1 MTRPLRSLSLDDLRR
16 RTSMKWQTYGADVL
30 PLWVAEMDAPIA
42 PAVQQALTE
51 AISTGDTGYPMLEP
65 YAEAFA
71 QFATDRWAWT
81 PDAAT
86 TRVVSDVMGGAVEA
100 LRLVAPPGSVVVLS
114 PPVYPPF
121 YGFLQAAGWEV
132 REAPLGSDGRLD
144 LVAVADALPGAA
156 AYFLCSPQNP
166 TGVVHTAEEL
176 AAVAQL
182 ADRHGVRVVVD
193 EVHAPLTHPGETFV
207 PYLAVPGTDDAFV
220 LTSASKGWHLA
231 GMKAALLIGGAATS
245 EDLAR
250 LPWVADHGA
259 SHLGVLAHTAALRDG
274 RDWLDALLVDL
285 VENRELLADLLAEH
299 LPAVRYAAPRATYLA
314 WLDCRDL
321 VPEVA
326 RAPGAWFL
334 EHAKVALNE
343 GADFGAG
350 GAGHVRLNLAT
361 TPAILERAVTQM
373 AHSVGRAGSRPRD
386 V

>member
-1 MTRPLRSLSLDDLRR
+1 MTSPLRSLTLADLRR
-16 RTSMKWQTYGADVL
+16 RTSMKWQTYGPDVL

-42 PAVQQALTE
+42 PAVQEALRAAVE
-51 AISTGDTGYPMLEP
+51 SGDTGYPMLAP

-71 QFATDRWAWT
+71 DFAADRWDWR
-81 PDAAT
+81 PDT
-86 TRVVSDVMGGAVEA
+86 VRTRVVSDVMGGAVEV

-121 YGFLQAAGWEV
+121 YGFVEAAGWQV
-132 REAPLGSDGRLD
+132 REAPLGADGRLD
-144 LVAVADALPGAA
+144 LDAVADALPGAA

-166 TGVVHTAEEL
+166 TGVVHSADEL
-176 AAVAQL
+176 AAVARI

-231 GMKAALLIGGAATS
+231 GMKAALLIGGAATAP
-245 EDLAR
+245 DLER
-250 LPWVADHGA
+250 LPWVVDHGA
-259 SHLGVLAHTAALRDG
+259 SHFGVLAHTAALRDG
-274 RDWLDALLVDL
+274 RDWLDALVTDVVANRDL
-285 VENRELLADLLAEH
+285 LGELLAEH
-299 LPAVRYAAPRATYLA
+299 LPAIRYAAPRATYLA

-321 VPEVA
+321 PAPVA
-326 RAPGAWFL
+326 QGPGAWFL
-334 EHAKVALNE
+334 EHAGVALNE
-343 GADFGAG
+343 GTDFGAG

-361 TPAILERAVTQM
+361 TPEILTAAVTRM
-373 AHSVGRAGSRPRD
+373 VDAVGRAESGPRD